1 MEETHHWCQAP
12 TVHSA
17 EAVQGGEHG
26 QHQAK
31 EMCGP
36 ALFPTD
42 TSRRSERP
50 PWASRWARHT
60 WGVDLSDQELRSHM
74 RDSHHTLCWRSLTI
88 MVSGASGART

>member
-26 QHQAK
+26 QRQAK

-36 ALFPTD
+36 ALFPYRYVQTIREALL
-42 TSRRSERP
+42 SFEMSS
-50 PWASRWARHT
+50 AYL
-60 WGVDLSDQELRSHM
+60 GVDLSDQELRSHM